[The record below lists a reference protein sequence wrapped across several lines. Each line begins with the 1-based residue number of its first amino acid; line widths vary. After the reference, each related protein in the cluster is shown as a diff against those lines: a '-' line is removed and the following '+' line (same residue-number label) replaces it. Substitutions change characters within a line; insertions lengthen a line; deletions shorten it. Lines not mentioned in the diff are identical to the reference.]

1 MSVCRVVATGGMLW
15 LSQSQLSQL
24 FFERKRFANTYRC
37 FGVCKPKIRRCTYFA
52 PSTGKSIVTKAFCL
66 SFDAFE
72 GEIWG
77 ILYRILVL
85 LVLVKH
91 CKWLII
97 KVLV

>member
-1 MSVCRVVATGGMLW
+1 MQFRD
-15 LSQSQLSQL
+15 
-24 FFERKRFANTYRC
+24 E
-37 FGVCKPKIRRCTYFA
+37 PKIRRCAYFA
-52 PSTGKSIVTKAFCL
+52 PSTEKIIVTKAFCL

-85 LVLVKH
+85 LVLAKY

>member
-1 MSVCRVVATGGMLW
+1 MQFRD
-15 LSQSQLSQL
+15 
-24 FFERKRFANTYRC
+24 E
-37 FGVCKPKIRRCTYFA
+37 PKIRRCAYFA